1 MLALAAV
8 AVTFLDVSAW
18 KHVPARGEWIAA
30 FRAEVQNSSGVDWA
44 EARLRVR
51 SRCAGGEAQ
60 YEVKAKNLL
69 VGRQTVEIVLYDE
82 PARAEGCDGPVDVEW
97 LGGTPIPEEQ
107 RPAFLILG
115 FRFEDAEGNVNRH
128 LEGIFEHRRRSEV
141 ELETSR
147 LYWSDGG
154 EKLRL
159 EPAADF
165 DVYCFR
171 VRPGEVGVAGFLLNR
186 DPRAEGPVS
195 RFLRYYEAAPG
206 KETWIGVFSVQHG
219 PGRLVSVAIDDR
231 PEMVERLSAMRVRE
245 VISAER
251 RRPGP
256 SSILTVGK

>member
-8 AVTFLDVSAW
+8 AVTFLNVSAW

-30 FRAEVQNSSGVDWA
+30 FRADVENASGVDWA

-51 SRCAGGEAQ
+51 SLCAGGEAE
-60 YEVKAKNLL
+60 YEVRARNLL
-69 VGRQTVEIVLYDE
+69 VGRQTVEVVLYDA
-82 PARAEGCDGPVDVEW
+82 PARAENCEGPVEVEW
-97 LGGTPIPEEQ
+97 VEGKPIPEDQ
-107 RPAFLILG
+107 RPAFLVLG
-115 FRFEDAEGNVNRH
+115 FRFEDAGGNVNRH
-128 LEGIFEHRRRSEV
+128 LEGIIEHRRRSDV
-141 ELETSR
+141 ELETGR
-147 LYWSDGG
+147 LYWADGG

-159 EPAADF
+159 DPAPDF

-186 DPRAEGPVS
+186 DAQTEGPVS

-231 PEMVERLSAMRVRE
+231 PEMVRLLGAIRMRGV
-245 VISAER
+245 VQAER